1 MYVGEYAN
9 GKFHGKGTF
18 TFIQEYIHGQITL
31 DMKEISWKALEKV
44 MDIGLLIIW
53 TQKVINTKATIS
65 MTRKMD
71 LASISGKMEQ
81 HIKGIS

>member
-18 TFIQEYIHGQITL
+18 IFTQEYTHGRTIL
-31 DMKEISWKALEKV
+31 DMKEISWKEQEKA
-44 MDIGLLIIW
+44 METGLQIILI
-53 TQKVINTKATIS
+53 QKVINMKVTIS

-71 LASISGKMEQ
+71 LANTFGKMEQ
-81 HIKGIS
+81 HMKDIS